1 MNQRDYDTFLR
12 NKQQQNNATI
22 EAEMRQIT
30 ELNKM
35 KYKEELDK
43 FLQQKQ
49 SMKGYG
55 NMSAQEKQQN
65 RDDLHAYKNYDSANY
80 AMIPGIH
87 N

>member
-35 KYKEELDK
+35 KYKEEL
-43 FLQQKQ
+43 
-49 SMKGYG
+49 
-55 NMSAQEKQQN
+55 EV
-65 RDDLHAYKNYDSANY
+65 
-80 AMIPGIH
+80 
-87 N
+87 